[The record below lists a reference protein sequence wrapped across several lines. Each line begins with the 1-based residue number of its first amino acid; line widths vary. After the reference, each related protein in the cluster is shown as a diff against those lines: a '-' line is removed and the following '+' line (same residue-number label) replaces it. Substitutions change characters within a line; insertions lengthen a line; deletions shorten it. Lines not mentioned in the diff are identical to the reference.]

1 LLFLSQP
8 SNISI
13 GLKGGVLLRAV
24 LQGLVEP
31 KDIGVEFVFPYRAE
45 SSDKG
50 DHLCSGIEESIY
62 LLFDGS
68 DIDMA

>member
-24 LQGLVEP
+24 LQGMAEP
-31 KDIGVEFVFPYRAE
+31 KDIGVEFVFSYRADF
-45 SSDKG
+45 SDKG
-50 DHLCSGIEESIY
+50 GHLFVLKDRGIDLSS
-62 LLFDGS
+62 L
-68 DIDMA
+68 